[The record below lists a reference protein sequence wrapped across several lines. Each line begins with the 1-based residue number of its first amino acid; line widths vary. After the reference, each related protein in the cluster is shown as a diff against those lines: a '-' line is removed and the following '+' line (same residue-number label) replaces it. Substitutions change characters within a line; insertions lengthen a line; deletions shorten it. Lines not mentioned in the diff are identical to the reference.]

1 MFNKVLNYDKLQD
14 KQLAA
19 IYSLSRQM
27 SAIEDEEEMLETL
40 LSELIKETGAE
51 VGAFIFYDKKE
62 QRFIPRKTRTG
73 PDLRD
78 TNISFSQTVF
88 SQVLKSREA
97 VLSFDVQQEEDYR
110 QARSVII
117 NEIHAV
123 LAFPLIIKEEVY
135 GIMYFDSRRNRQSFN
150 ESARQF
156 LSFFSVIASLAL
168 EQVLRKKQIENENVL
183 LKERLDHDVHIDT
196 IIGGSAPMK
205 QLFRLIVKVAK
216 TDASVIITGENGTGK
231 ELVARA
237 IHDLSP
243 RKDKPYIPQFIG
255 NIPATILES
264 ELFGYKKGA
273 FTGADKDKIGLF
285 EAAEGGTLFLDEIGD
300 LTPEL
305 QAKMLR
311 VLQNKEIK
319 RLGENSVRKVDVRIL
334 TATNKDLVSLVKAGS
349 FREDLY
355 YRLNVILIKVPALR
369 ERIDDIPLLV
379 NYFLER
385 ENTGTA
391 KTKISKNALKKLM
404 EYDWPGNVRQLENI
418 IKRAAVLAMDNIIQ
432 EEDIQFDDLR
442 HQNAQKTLSGTMEE
456 LKNMIIKKRLEQFN
470 GNKTR
475 AAKSLDISLRSLQAK
490 AKELGL

>member
-1 MFNKVLNYDKLQD
+1 MSAKESNYDKLQHE
-14 KQLAA
+14 QLAA
-19 IYSLSRQM
+19 IYNLSRQM
-27 SAIEDEEEMLETL
+27 SAIGDEDEMLETL
-40 LSELIKETGAE
+40 LVELIKETGAE
-51 VGAFIFYDKKE
+51 VGAFIYYDQTE
-62 QRFIPRKTRTG
+62 QKFIPRKTRTS
-73 PDLRD
+73 
-78 TNISFSQTVF
+78 TNLKQSQIAFSQTVF
-88 SQVLKSREA
+88 SQVLKTKEA
-97 VLSFDVQQEEDYR
+97 ILSFDVQQDENY
-110 QARSVII
+110 QKVQSVII
-117 NEIHAV
+117 NDIHAI

-183 LKERLDHDVHIDT
+183 LKERLDQDLRIAT
-196 IIGGSAPMK
+196 IIGESAVMK
-205 QLFRLIVKVAK
+205 RLFRLIAK
-216 TDASVIITGENGTGK
+216 LAKSDASVIITGENGTGK

-243 RKDKPYIPQFIG
+243 RKEKPYLAQFIG

-273 FTGADKDKIGLF
+273 FTGAYKDKTGLF
-285 EAAEGGTLFLDEIGD
+285 EAAEGGTLFLDEIGE
-300 LTPEL
+300 LTADL

-319 RLGENSVRKVDVRIL
+319 RLGENITRKVDVRIL
-334 TATNKDLVSLVKAGS
+334 TATNKDLAAMVKNGS

-355 YRLNVILIKVPALR
+355 YRLNVVMVKVPPLR
-369 ERIDDIPLLV
+369 ERIEDIPLLV
-379 NYFLER
+379 KHFLEK
-385 ENTGTA
+385 ENMANG
-391 KTKISKNALKKLM
+391 KIVISKKALKKLM

-418 IKRAAVLAMDNIIQ
+418 IKRAAIMAVDDVI
-432 EEDIQFDDLR
+432 EEDDIHFDDLR
-442 HQNAQKTLSGTMEE
+442 HQNAQSALSGTMEE
-456 LKNMIIKKRLEQFN
+456 LKNLIIKKRLEQFN

-490 AKELGL
+490 AKELGF